1 MTEGRDRPRLSENQT
16 LLSPVVLA
24 GPPRLSFKK
33 PVVLS
38 FGHSVADASD
48 NGLVLCGLKKP
59 FRDVSEGVRNMILN
73 RSWH

>member
-48 NGLVLCGLKKP
+48 NGLVLCGLKNLLS
-59 FRDVSEGVRNMILN
+59 RDVSEGIDLMSEI
-73 RSWH
+73 

>member
-48 NGLVLCGLKKP
+48 NGLVLCGLP
-59 FRDVSEGVRNMILN
+59 FRDVSEGIDLMSEI
-73 RSWH
+73 

>member
-48 NGLVLCGLKKP
+48 NGLVLCEKP
-59 FRDVSEGVRNMILN
+59 FRDVSEGIDLMSEI
-73 RSWH
+73 